1 MAIVIN
7 ISDKNIFCSEVQKAK
22 KKWYV
27 KKAGEITGYTVSPN
41 ELLNDSIFLKNFL
54 VENFGRRKNEKFYV
68 TINGFDIAYR
78 TANYAD
84 YIIEDENADLSSEE
98 KELAL
103 LELCKKNIPDGCLEL
118 HKNYEVC
125 IISAAKIEA
134 LNRYVIC
141 AGYIPTRYLENIK
154 FAFEEAGLS
163 LYGIYPEVYGLYNAF
178 QQNEN
183 NLYLETENLTVIC
196 NAACLIVWPH
206 SNDHKS
212 DDEVKE
218 FLISEINDL
227 IPEFINNTVIQEN
240 FETLIREEIKAEN
253 PTIEEA
259 SALGV
264 LNKSHGLYII
274 KADKIEAEGDDSSA
288 ERNKLWEF
296 LQEIRNR
303 FN

>member
-7 ISDKNIFCSEVQKAK
+7 FSNKKIFCSEIQKNK

-27 KKAGEITGYTVSPN
+27 KKSGEITGYTVSPD
-41 ELLNDSIFLKNFL
+41 ELLKDSIFLKNFL
-54 VENFGRRKNEKFYV
+54 TEHFARKKGEKFYV

-84 YIIEDENADLSSEE
+84 YIIEEENNDLSSEE

-103 LELCKKNIPDGCLEL
+103 LELCKKNIPDGCHEL
-118 HKNYEVC
+118 HKDYDVC
-125 IISAAKIEA
+125 VMSAAKIES

-178 QQNEN
+178 RQNEN

-240 FETLIREEIKAEN
+240 LETLIREEIKAEN
-253 PTIEEA
+253 PTIEET

-274 KADKIEAEGDDSSA
+274 KANKIDKEGDDVIV
-288 ERNKLWEF
+288 EGNKLWEF
-296 LQEIRNR
+296 LQEIRNKL
-303 FN
+303 N